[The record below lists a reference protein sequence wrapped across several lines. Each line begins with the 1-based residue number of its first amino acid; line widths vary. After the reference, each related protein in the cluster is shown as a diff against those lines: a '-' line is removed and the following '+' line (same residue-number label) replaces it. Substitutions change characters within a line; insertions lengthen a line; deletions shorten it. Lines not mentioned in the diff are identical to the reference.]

1 MVYEWRLIVAAK
13 FKNVITE
20 VDTTGSGQTLLTCP
34 DGKTILIRTFYVRNN
49 NSADSTHFLAITDK
63 SVASSTSVPIT
74 AFAIDVSSS
83 VIAVNR
89 IPIVLESGDSFQ
101 FQTSQANQ
109 QVIMAYAELD
119 TGVTQRYRAQA
130 LTLSSGV
137 TSNILTCPAGSTI
150 LINYFSFFNNSGGS
164 VDNNNISM
172 TDTSGST
179 TNIVSFGTL
188 ANGAAFSLHQSFVLE
203 SGDSLTCLAR
213 DSNMTFYVSYLEIRN
228 PAVRGQ

>member
-1 MVYEWRLIVAAK
+1 LVYEWRLIVAAK

-34 DGKTILIRTFYVRNN
+34 VGKTILIRTFYVRNN
-49 NSADSTHFLAITDK
+49 NSADSQHFLAVTDK
-63 SVASSTSVPIT
+63 SISSTSIPIT
-74 AFAIDVSSS
+74 FFNIDVSVSD
-83 VIAVNR
+83 VAVNNV
-89 IPIVLESGDSFQ
+89 PVVLESEDSFE

-164 VDNNNISM
+164 VNNNNVSM
-172 TDTSGST
+172 TKVGVQ
-179 TNIVSFGTL
+179 TNILDFGTL
-188 ANGAAFSLHQSFVLE
+188 TNGAAFSVHQSFVLE
-203 SGDSLTCLAR
+203 SGDSLTCLAQA
-213 DSNMTFYVSYLEIRN
+213 SNMTFYVSYLEIRN
-228 PAVRGQ
+228 PPIRGQ

>member
-1 MVYEWRLIVAAK
+1 MAAQ

-101 FQTSQANQ
+101 FQTDQANQ
-109 QVIMAYAELD
+109 HVTMAYVELD

-130 LTLSSGV
+130 QALSSGV
-137 TSNILTCPAGSTI
+137 TTSILTCPTGATI
-150 LINYFSFFNNSGGS
+150 IINMWVLFNNSGGS
-164 VDNNNISM
+164 VDNNNVSI
-172 TDTSGST
+172 TKAGVQ
-179 TNIVSFGTL
+179 TNVLAFGTL
-188 ANGAAFSLHQSFVLE
+188 ANGAAASLHQSLVLE
-203 SGDSLTCLAR
+203 SGDILTCLAR